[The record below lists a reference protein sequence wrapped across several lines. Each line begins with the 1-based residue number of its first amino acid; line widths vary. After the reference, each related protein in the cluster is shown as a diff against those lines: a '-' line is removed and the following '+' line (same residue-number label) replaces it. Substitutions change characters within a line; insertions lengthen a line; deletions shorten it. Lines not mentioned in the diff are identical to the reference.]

1 MNYPIVSDVKIIKLH
16 NGKLLLLIQYSWSNN
31 KKRWNSG
38 EYSCKIYT
46 YESFKD
52 MIEQC
57 QKDSVPYNKDS
68 HIWDLK
74 INSFYASLYD
84 YGVYLLNALE
94 NATDYYK
101 LISKRYT
108 SAKYYD
114 GVEII
119 KPIYKKI
126 SLTEF
131 EKYSENMVDKDKNL
145 RYIPLVKYPDVNNEC
160 EIVDLISSGKNIEFY
175 IGKSH
180 M

>member
-16 NGKLLLLIQYSWSNN
+16 NGKLLLLTQYSWSNN

-84 YGVYLLNALE
+84 YGIYLLNALE

-101 LISKRYT
+101 LLSKRYI

-119 KPIYKKI
+119 KPIYKKM
-126 SLTEF
+126 SLAEF
-131 EKYSENMVDKDKNL
+131 ERYSKNMVDKDKNL

-180 M
+180 I